1 MLEKSNFKKKI
12 WEIILNGGED
22 YKLLFSIKS
31 SKKHYLKNKIKNI
44 KKIGFF
50 SVGNGVE
57 ILDEKNKKINFKKKG
72 FCHF

>member
-1 MLEKSNFKKKI
+1 MVARIINCYFLSRVVKK
-12 WEIILNGGED
+12 D
-22 YKLLFSIKS
+22 YV
-31 SKKHYLKNKIKNI
+31 KNKIKNI